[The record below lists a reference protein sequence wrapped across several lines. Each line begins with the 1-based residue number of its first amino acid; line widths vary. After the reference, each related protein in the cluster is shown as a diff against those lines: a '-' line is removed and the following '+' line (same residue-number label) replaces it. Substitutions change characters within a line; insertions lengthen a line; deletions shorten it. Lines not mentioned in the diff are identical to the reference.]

1 MNNLTEIAR
10 KYNVD
15 KDALGYLKH
24 YESKFESIR
33 NDVDKV
39 LEIGLD
45 TGGSHL
51 MWLDYF
57 PNALIYA
64 MDNRIVYEDKVFDKR
79 TRTDR
84 VMVNGWDD
92 RDLSRSIV
100 FRGDQ
105 SSVEDLNKFS
115 SESSGQFDI
124 IIDDGGHS
132 MRQQQISLK
141 VFYGDLKENGIYVIE
156 DLHSSSNQ
164 WTNLYGYTVVEDGD
178 TLSMDLMKDFE
189 NDDNLILETKHIS
202 KEEMVGIKNR
212 MIKCKVEVGVDS
224 YQNYIWPTTLS
235 FMDFK

>member
-1 MNNLTEIAR
+1 MNSLTEIAR

-24 YESKFESIR
+24 YESKFEIIR

-57 PNALIYA
+57 PNANVYA
-64 MDNRIVYEDKVFDKR
+64 MDNRIVYEDKVYDKR
-79 TRTDR
+79 TGRDM
-84 VMVNGWDD
+84 VMVNGWND
-92 RDLSRSIV
+92 RDKERAFI

-105 SSVEDLNKFS
+105 SSVEDLNKFTV
-115 SESSGQFDI
+115 ENGDEFDI

-141 VFYGDLKENGIYVIE
+141 VLYSCLKENGVYVIE

-164 WTNLYGYTVVEDGD
+164 WVTLYGYTVVEDGD

-189 NDDNLILETKHIS
+189 NSDNLILETKHIS
-202 KEEMVGIKNR
+202 KEEMADIKNR
-212 MIKCKVEVGVDS
+212 IVKCKVEVGVNS

-235 FMDFK
+235 FMDLK

>member
-15 KDALGYLKH
+15 KDVLGYLKH

-39 LEIGLD
+39 LEMGLD

-92 RDLSRSIV
+92 RDLSRSVV

-141 VFYGDLKENGIYVIE
+141 VLYGDLKENGIYVIE

-202 KEEMVGIKNR
+202 KEEMVAIKNR
-212 MIKCKVEVGVDS
+212 MIKCKDS